1 MIMLPKEVDW
11 KGLRFKVEL
20 KVKGQIYP
28 VEMACQQKANA
39 DGSLTLE
46 PNL

>member
-11 KGLRFKVEL
+11 KGLRIKVEL
-20 KVKGQIYP
+20 KVKGQMYT
-28 VEMACQQKANA
+28 VEMACQQKTNA
-39 DGSLTLE
+39 GGSLTLQ